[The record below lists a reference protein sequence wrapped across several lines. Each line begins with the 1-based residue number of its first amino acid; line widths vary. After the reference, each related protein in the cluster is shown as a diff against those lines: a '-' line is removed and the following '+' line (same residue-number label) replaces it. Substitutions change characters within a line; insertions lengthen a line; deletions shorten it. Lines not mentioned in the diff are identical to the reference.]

1 MLPPLPIVVLQQ
13 RLQAPQQVG
22 MLAER
27 DLRLHGIEPGD
38 VLQHQSQPRHHNVD
52 GMAVLLR
59 PQKLRPHFF
68 EKPHKG
74 VALPVVQS
82 QRLTDV
88 VGKIGVARHP
98 PAQFAPVQE
107 VGGEKQGPP
116 LGLNL
121 LAGVG
126 LAPDLAGRDAHQRV
140 LRHVV
145 PQLPVRKR
153 FRALVGDEDPIHIV
167 TVQAVAAMLQLIVVY
182 HTDVRVQHRRPDIT
196 RIVVDTVDFKY
207 LLHSF
212 SPFMEHKTQ
221 SCKNSESVQV
231 STKFT
236 PQPTSHPPRM
246 GSPVWRP
253 WPTPPASTPAA
264 TGNTQWNKRRY
275 KYLRTGGI
283 IGDCAKMGRRR

>member
-1 MLPPLPIVVLQQ
+1 
-13 RLQAPQQVG
+13 

-27 DLRLHGIEPGD
+27 DLHLHGIEPGD

-88 VGKIGVARHP
+88 VGEIGVARHP
-98 PAQFAPVQE
+98 PAQLAPVQE
-107 VGGEKQGPP
+107 VEGEKQGPP

-145 PQLPVRKR
+145 PQLPVGKR
-153 FRALVGDEDPIHIV
+153 LHALVGDEDPIHV
-167 TVQAVAAMLQLIVVY
+167 VAVQAVAAMLQLIVVY
-182 HTDVRVQHRRPDIT
+182 DADVRVQHRRPDIT

-207 LLHSF
+207 LLHPI
-212 SPFMEHKTQ
+212 SPWWNQ
-221 SCKNSESVQV
+221 RCKVKKN
-231 STKFT
+231 
-236 PQPTSHPPRM
+236 PNP
-246 GSPVWRP
+246 
-253 WPTPPASTPAA
+253 
-264 TGNTQWNKRRY
+264 
-275 KYLRTGGI
+275 
-283 IGDCAKMGRRR
+283 